1 MFKKIQLPP
10 FYTFIQRGR
19 ALLIIKE
26 EYKDLLLQQGIE
38 EIETFLQT
46 HQDTARYL
54 HGRILHP
61 SIPLRD
67 GERMVFRQY
76 SHGGLFRAF
85 TRNLYLF
92 GAKSFRELALTE
104 KILSSGI
111 PTVQPIGAIH
121 RPIFLLIYKAYLL
134 SLEIPGAK
142 DLIQYFQEM
151 GRHPSPERL
160 LHKRKTLRSAGRL
173 LRQFHQ
179 AGFFHGDLQLKNILV
194 AGDRVFLIDFD
205 HSYQR
210 KILTTRE
217 MKKNLFR
224 LNRSVEKWRGL
235 GLPITRTD
243 RFRFFQAYASKDEE
257 IWKVMR
263 KSLRTYSI
271 RYFLYQ
277 WRWRVQRVLGVQGV
291 KGQGND

>member
-1 MFKKIQLPP
+1 MFKKIHLPP
-10 FYTFIQRGR
+10 SYTFIQRGKVF
-19 ALLIIKE
+19 LVIKE

-38 EIETFLQT
+38 EIEIFLQA
-46 HQDTARYL
+46 HQNTAKYL

-67 GERMVFRQY
+67 GERVVFRQY
-76 SHGGLFRAF
+76 SHGGLLGTL
-85 TRNLYLF
+85 TRSLYLF
-92 GAKSFRELALTE
+92 GARSLQELALTE

-121 RPIFLLIYKAYLL
+121 RPVFLLIYKAYLL
-134 SLEIPGAK
+134 SLEIPDAK
-142 DLIQYFQEM
+142 DLIQYFREM
-151 GRHPSPERL
+151 GRHPSRERL
-160 LHKRKTLRSAGRL
+160 LHKRKTIRSAGRL

-179 AGFFHGDLQLKNILV
+179 AGFFHRDLQLKNILV
-194 AGDRVFLIDFD
+194 AGEQVFLIDFD

-210 KILTTRE
+210 EILTTRE
-217 MKKNLFR
+217 MRKNLFR

-235 GLPITRTD
+235 GILITRTD
-243 RFRFFQAYASKDEE
+243 RFRFFEAYARKDEE

-263 KSLRTYSI
+263 KALRTYST

-277 WRWRVQRVLGVQGV
+277 WRWRLQRLLGVQGLRSL
-291 KGQGND
+291 G